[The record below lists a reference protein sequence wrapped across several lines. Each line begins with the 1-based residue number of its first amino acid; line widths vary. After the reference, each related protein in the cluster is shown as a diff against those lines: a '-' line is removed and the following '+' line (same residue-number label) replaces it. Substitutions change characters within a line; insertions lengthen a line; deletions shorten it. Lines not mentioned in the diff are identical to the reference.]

1 VRLSAESQTLI
12 HRAAIAGA
20 VITRW
25 LLPGSEGPLAG
36 GAPPLERGPGAGAL
50 EAP

>member
-12 HRAAIAGA
+12 RRAAVAGV

-25 LLPGSEGPLAG
+25 LLPGPEGPLAG
-36 GAPPLERGPGAGAL
+36 GAPPPERGPGVGAL
-50 EAP
+50 ETP